1 MLQLKKNDSIE
12 TDAYL
17 RYKDLTRSIT
27 KHERLYD
34 HWGWKHNIAFSTF
47 MVMEKLLQ
55 YPEGGFPSE
64 IADRLYLPRQTMS
77 GILRNLEKSG
87 YIVRSF
93 HPSDGRRKVIRL
105 TESGRAYIS
114 ELLVQLN
121 QAQMRA
127 YALLTVAEQK
137 QLNYLMERL
146 TDGLEI
152 EFEK

>member
-1 MLQLKKNDSIE
+1 MCI
-12 TDAYL
+12 
-17 RYKDLTRSIT
+17 R
-27 KHERLYD
+27 
-34 HWGWKHNIAFSTF
+34 
-47 MVMEKLLQ
+47 
-55 YPEGGFPSE
+55 
-64 IADRLYLPRQTMS
+64 DR
-77 GILRNLEKSG
+77 EKSG

-137 QLNYLMERL
+137 QLNYLMERDVYKRQGQRRICGNAL
-146 TDGLEI
+146 FAHLL
-152 EFEK
+152 

>member
-1 MLQLKKNDSIE
+1 MKKNDSIE

-77 GILRNLEKSG
+77 GILRNLEKAGTSCVLSIPAMG
-87 YIVRSF
+87 AAR
-93 HPSDGRRKVIRL
+93 
-105 TESGRAYIS
+105 
-114 ELLVQLN
+114 
-121 QAQMRA
+121 
-127 YALLTVAEQK
+127 
-137 QLNYLMERL
+137 
-146 TDGLEI
+146 
-152 EFEK
+152 

>member
-1 MLQLKKNDSIE
+1 MKKNDSIE

-105 TESGRAYIS
+105 TESGRA
-114 ELLVQLN
+114 
-121 QAQMRA
+121 
-127 YALLTVAEQK
+127 
-137 QLNYLMERL
+137 
-146 TDGLEI
+146 
-152 EFEK
+152 